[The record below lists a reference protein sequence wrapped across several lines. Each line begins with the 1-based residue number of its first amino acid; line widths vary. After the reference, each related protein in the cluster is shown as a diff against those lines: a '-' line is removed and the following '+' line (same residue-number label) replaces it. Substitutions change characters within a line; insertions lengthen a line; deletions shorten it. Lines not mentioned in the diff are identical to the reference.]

1 MKLTRKLI
9 PAFVMLLVSA
19 VLMSTASFAWFAMNT
34 QVTATGMEVK
44 AKADSIFLEISG
56 KQDVDA
62 QSKIVWGT
70 TGTDMATDE
79 TEGKI
84 IPVELYP
91 VAHNTFAD
99 ATAAATATNW
109 FYKYAQDPNS
119 SASTGNATKLG
130 SLEKYVYQ
138 TEFKVRLNPN
148 MVKEA
153 ENLRVTSVDLPENTG
168 ITLVLACGNTVLAD
182 FKADYAASGED
193 AGKVL
198 LADMG
203 EDVVTIKAY
212 IYIDGENQK
221 VFTNNVDENGVTK
234 LFGAV
239 SFTLGVSA
247 KSA

>member
-1 MKLTRKLI
+1 
-9 PAFVMLLVSA
+9 
-19 VLMSTASFAWFAMNT
+19 MSTASFAWFAMNT

-62 QSKIVWGT
+62 QSEIVWGT
-70 TGTDMATDE
+70 TGTDMKANG
-79 TEGKI
+79 EGKI
-84 IPVELYP
+84 TPVELYP
-91 VAHNTFAD
+91 VAHNAFEN
-99 ATAAATATNW
+99 AAAVAVAENW
-109 FYKYAQDPNS
+109 FYKYAKDPNS
-119 SASTGNATKLG
+119 SASTGNATPLG
-130 SLEKYVYQ
+130 SLENYVYQ

-153 ENLRVTSVDLPENTG
+153 ENLRVTSVNLPENTG
-168 ITLVLACGNTVLAD
+168 ITLVLVCGNTVLED
-182 FKADYAASGED
+182 FEADYTASGED

-212 IYIDGENQK
+212 IYIDGDNTN
-221 VFTNNVDENGVTK
+221 VFTNNVDADGATK

-247 KSA
+247 KSAQQ